1 MIDENGNYVQDERT
15 NSQNVNKG
23 KPIYYKNAL
32 HYIVH
37 EFDDNVII
45 SSNEDLSKAYLVKK
59 SLLSIK
65 PKK

>member
-15 NSQNVNKG
+15 NSKNVNKG

-32 HYIVH
+32 NYIVH

-45 SSNEDLSKAYLVKK
+45 SSNKDLSKAYCVKK